1 MGMEGTEWA
10 SPLWPH
16 AYKSTCLGP
25 VTCEGIAIHP
35 QVQTVPLCVPSLVLK
50 GAHSLVG
57 TNLETDLKQC
67 EKGQRCAGGILG
79 GVVVRGS
86 SLEAAAPQLGLRG
99 GE

>member
-1 MGMEGTEWA
+1 MGIPTVAPRLQVYLPRAG
-10 SPLWPH
+10 
-16 AYKSTCLGP
+16 Y
-25 VTCEGIAIHP
+25 CEGITIHP

-86 SLEAAAPQLGLRG
+86 SLEAAAPHLGLRG